1 MDIMTVSSADVRA
14 AQILTGT
21 TLSLFILVGVVPG
34 LRGYAT
40 RIRIVIT
47 LLYFVAVAAFLV
59 HLLVR

>member
-21 TLSLFILVGVVPG
+21 TFSLFILVGAVPG
-34 LRGYAT
+34 LRRYAT

-47 LLYFVAVAAFLV
+47 VLYLVAAAGFMV
-59 HLLVR
+59 RLLVR

>member
-21 TLSLFILVGVVPG
+21 TLSLFILAGVVPG

-40 RIRIVIT
+40 RIRIVIMV
-47 LLYFVAVAAFLV
+47 LYFVAAAGFMLR
-59 HLLVR
+59 LLVR